1 MASAMALVP
10 LLASVCLA
18 QRPTLVVAVTI
29 DQLRPD
35 YLLRWERQ
43 FTGGY
48 ARFLRDGAVFTNAFH
63 DHANTET
70 APGHASILSG
80 RFPYSTGI
88 IANSLGVE
96 TPTAPLI
103 GFPGTGASPFRFRGT
118 VLADWMRTRDPRTR
132 VLSVSRKDR
141 SAILTV
147 GRDSS
152 NTVIWYAPRA
162 GRFTTSTWYG
172 TSIPAWVQAFNHERG
187 VFALAGRP
195 WTLLLPESAYPE
207 RDSVAGEP
215 RTDMLFPHVA
225 ATDSARL
232 VATVER
238 TPWMDSLTLALAWR
252 GVRSMGL
259 GGDSTRTDLLSVSLS
274 TTDAIGHRWGPESR
288 ELHDQVLRTDRFL
301 GVFLDS
307 LFALVGRERVAL
319 VLTSDHGVAGPPEIP
334 STFDRGAEPR
344 RLPSATFRPAV
355 AALRNSLRAAGLDTT
370 ALYFTDQV
378 LWIDRNKLL
387 GAQFNVEPVVRTFVA
402 SVRDIP
408 GVARVDLIND
418 LASVDT
424 TRDAI
429 ARRLL
434 RMFRPGEDSFPGV
447 RALVAVTLAPFVR
460 VGTGDVGLHGTPHD
474 YDARVPVVFL
484 GAPFVP
490 GQWSTKINV
499 VDIAP
504 TLAAVI
510 GVTPGERLDGRALRE
525 VIR

>member
-1 MASAMALVP
+1 MCP
-10 LLASVCLA
+10 A

-48 ARFLRDGAVFTNAFH
+48 ARFLRDGAVFTNAYQ

-70 APGHASILSG
+70 APGHAAILSG

-88 IANSLGVE
+88 LANSLGVE

-103 GFPGTGASPFRFRGT
+103 GFPGTGASPFRLRGT
-118 VLADWMRTRDPRTR
+118 TLGDWMRARDQRTR

-141 SAILTV
+141 SAILAV

-162 GRFTTSTWYG
+162 GQFTTSSWYG
-172 TSIPAWVQAFNHERG
+172 TSIPRWVQAFNEERG
-187 VFALAGRP
+187 VFSLAGRS
-195 WTLLLPESAYPE
+195 WTLLLPDSAYPE

-215 RTDMLFPHVA
+215 RADMLFPHVI

-232 VATVER
+232 VATAER
-238 TPWMDSLTLALAWR
+238 TPWMDSLTLVLAWR
-252 GVRSMGL
+252 GVRAMGL
-259 GGDSTRTDLLSVSLS
+259 GRDPTRTDLLSVSLS
-274 TTDAIGHRWGPESR
+274 STDAIGHRWGPESR
-288 ELHDQVLRTDRFL
+288 ELHDQVLRTDRYL

-307 LFALVGRERVAL
+307 LFALVGSERVVL
-319 VLTSDHGVAGPPEIP
+319 VLTSDHGVAGPPEIH
-334 STFDRGAEPR
+334 STFDIGAEQR

-355 AALRNSLRAAGLDTT
+355 AEVRSSLRVAGLDTT
-370 ALYFTDQV
+370 ALYFTDEV

-387 GAQFNVEPVVRTFVA
+387 GARFDAESLVRIFVA
-402 SVRDIP
+402 SVRDLP
-408 GVARVDLIND
+408 GIARVDLIND
-418 LASVDT
+418 LASADT

-434 RMFRPGEDSFPGV
+434 RMFRPREESFPGIS
-447 RALVAVTLAPFVR
+447 ALAAVTLAPFVR

-484 GAPFVP
+484 GGPFIP
-490 GQWSTKINV
+490 GRRDTKINV

-504 TLAAVI
+504 TLAAVL
-510 GVTPGERLDGRALRE
+510 GLTPGERLDGRALRE